1 MFLYIEHHMSKQAKT
16 AAVYNIISSHMANKE
31 NKKIELVD
39 LPKKVL
45 QIIAA
50 KYKKILKYE
59 LRDWVK
65 DLLPLRKLHNDIL
78 SQNPNAIDFLKDNRR
93 RIDLHT
99 LSANTN
105 QDAIE
110 ILKEHIDSEELDWAA
125 LSSNPAAMELLKAK
139 PNKIVWA
146 YLCSNTNHEAIDM
159 LRAKVENEENLS
171 IKTYRQK
178 HEFSQRYIN
187 WNKLSSNPKAIDIIK
202 FALNEENKLKDEAQN
217 VKQFLKVSW
226 SSLCSNTNAID
237 LLTAN
242 KDKIDWEILSSNPN
256 AIKLLIK
263 KIEEDK
269 DIDMLEYYR
278 KLPPKYKIDWNALS
292 KNPAI
297 FIPLKEI
304 GRAKSAIVSRILTS
318 YISPKSKTNTTTSLL
333 DLPKDLQREIIKKY
347 KDLVI
352 VKNRLRYGIP
362 IDKLNWE
369 YLSENPNVI
378 DLLRDRIDFEKSLTQ
393 DEYKKL
399 PSKINWSSLC
409 RNSDIGAIYLLQEN
423 YDKID
428 WSVLSSNPNA
438 IHLLEDRVK
447 YQLKIQEEGRM
458 DTLKMKERIS
468 WKGISANTAIFV
480 PV

>member
-1 MFLYIEHHMSKQAKT
+1 MSKQAKAT
-16 AAVYNIISSHMANKE
+16 AVYNMIASLTANKPLSS
-31 NKKIELVD
+31 KKIELVD

-45 QIIAA
+45 QKIAA

-65 DLLPLRKLHNDIL
+65 DLLPLRKLHNDFL

-93 RIDLHT
+93 RINLHS
-99 LSANTN
+99 LSANT
-105 QDAIE
+105 DRYAIE
-110 ILKEHIDSEELDWAA
+110 ILKEHLDSEELDWDA
-125 LSSNPAAMELLKAK
+125 LSSNPAAMKLLKAK

-146 YLCSNTNHEAIDM
+146 YLCSNTNPEAINM
-159 LRAKVENEENLS
+159 LREKIENEENLS

-178 HEFSQRYIN
+178 HEFSQKYIN
-187 WNKLSSNPKAIDIIK
+187 WYNLSRNPNAIDIIK

-217 VKQFLKVSW
+217 VKHFLKVSW

-242 KDKIDWEILSSNPN
+242 KDKIDWEILSSNPK
-256 AIKLLIK
+256 AIKLLIN

-269 DIDMLEYYR
+269 DVDMLEYYR
-278 KLPPKYKIDWNALS
+278 KLPPKDKIDWNALS

-297 FIPLKEI
+297 FIPLKEL
-304 GRAKSAIVSRILTS
+304 GRAKSAIVSRLLSS

-333 DLPKDLQREIIKKY
+333 DLPKDLQREVIKKF
-347 KDLVI
+347 KDLVF

-369 YLSENPNVI
+369 YLSENPNAI
-378 DLLRDRIDFEKSLTQ
+378 DLLRDRIDFEKSLTPE
-393 DEYKKL
+393 EYKNL

-409 RNSDIGAIYLLQEN
+409 RNSDLGAIYLLQEN

-438 IHLLEDRVK
+438 IYLLEDRVK

-458 DTLKMKERIS
+458 ETLKMKERIS
-468 WKGISANTAIFV
+468 WIGISANSAIFV